1 MSSQMRNRAIPAA
14 GRSSGADPS
23 RESRLRYLS
32 GRIHSLGEQPRFELF
47 RELDGGGALRSALD
61 RYARIAPLAGFV
73 AADGGDR
80 LPQLRVVGG
89 KE

>member
-1 MSSQMRNRAIPAA
+1 MPY
-14 GRSSGADPS
+14 
-23 RESRLRYLS
+23 RLRVDRRAPILLENPDSATYPVGFTPWAS
-32 GRIHSLGEQPRFELF
+32 SPDFELF